1 MTANGNDEN
10 KCLETK
16 AILDKCAGLA
26 FKMVNAAPA
35 DKWVY

>member
-10 KCLETK
+10 KCLDTK
-16 AILDKCAGLA
+16 NILEKCAKIA

-35 DKWVY
+35 D